1 MVLIQLTIKIFY
13 ESGGG
18 GGGAAAN
25 AAAAC
30 EYVLDRDLNM
40 VKMTLGQRKTDKKL
54 RGYLRNLYWKV
65 LVIQQHKFR

>member
-13 ESGGG
+13 ESGCGG
-18 GGGAAAN
+18 GAAAAN

-54 RGYLRNLYWKV
+54 RGYLQNLYWKV
-65 LVIQQHKFR
+65 LVIQ